1 MIAIN
6 DPTGSDLGGTT
17 DPTVQVRQGS
27 VNPVNLA
34 PFDFDPAGW
43 AAGDTYYNTAL
54 NALRVYNTAGNWVTL
69 ASLASNTFTSTQTIN
84 PSVGSALVLQSA
96 YPANAA
102 TLQIFG
108 PTYTSPG
115 SPTNIQEWYQ
125 YSNTGTPT
133 SYIGPYG
140 TLTIDNRYGAA
151 TAVPLSITANSGQSV
166 NTLQI
171 LASDNSTVRAAFSS
185 AGALTVS
192 PSAGTAL
199 TLTPASGQ
207 KSQVW
212 NNTSGAEIAS
222 MSVNGGL
229 FLPRGTGHSIGPGS
243 GSYSWFVNTGA
254 DANIGIVIKG
264 HSATQSA
271 DLQQW
276 QTSSATVAKFDANGA
291 LTVTPSAGTALTV
304 NGVSSAVGLAI
315 RPNATTPGNLTEWQD
330 NAGTTIQSFVG
341 SSGRMGVRTAGLIA
355 NASLSVGIYN
365 TTDVGVAVKAA
376 ASQSSDLQQWQ
387 SNGGTVLGGRNA
399 LAQVYSGSTAPVT
412 VTTGGATSGASS
424 GTTATMTTAT
434 AHGLAVGDLVTI
446 AGVTPSGYNGTY
458 LVQTVPT
465 TTTYTVTTSGSN
477 LGASTVSG
485 TTAVPAQASFT
496 ARSAGTVGL
505 VARAAAS
512 PQVDMMQVQDSGGTS
527 QFKIDISG
535 NTVLNSSRSLY
546 ANTLSNISSGNN
558 ASVLLQ
564 SSGASIQTTVNSNVV
579 LTVKN
584 TGTPSTDL
592 QQWVSGSTVLSSI
605 NSAGALLAPY
615 IRNSAANGAYLSLT
629 SSYMRVRPGQPGTI
643 GMLYSGETNQT
654 ADLTQYTD
662 ISLSILGGRNAV
674 GQVWSG
680 STAPVTVAT
689 GGATSGTS
697 SGTTATLTTATAHGL
712 TSGDLVTIAG
722 MTPSGYNGTYIATVT
737 GSTTYTVTTSGS
749 NLGASTVSG
758 TTSVPAQASFT
769 SRSAGTVGLVARAAA
784 SAVADLTQWQN
795 SSGTVLAKVDYQ
807 GSFAINDNNTSPSNL
822 GYALRVKQN
831 SVFDSGAIGVV
842 PVNVWARTGQTA
854 NLTNWYSDL
863 GTTIV
868 GGRNAVGQTWSGSTA
883 PVTVTTGGATSGTSS
898 GTTATMTTASAHGL
912 AVGDLV
918 TIAGVTPSGYN
929 GTYLVATVPTT
940 TTYTVTTSGSNLG
953 ASTVSGTTAV
963 PAQASFT
970 ARSAGTVG
978 LVVRAPSS
986 ATANLMELWAN
997 GASSA
1002 TSYFTSAG
1010 SLVVSTINGN
1020 SYQNISSS
1028 ANSRLQLTT
1037 SGAIFDTS
1045 VQGNVL
1051 LKIQNTNAS
1060 PSGDL
1065 TQWLNNSGAVLAR
1078 IDNTGALNSTA
1089 NISTGA
1095 NLRVGSQN
1103 VAISGSGIMA
1113 LANAGTVPS
1122 ANSTNGGYLYA
1133 EGGALK
1139 WRGSS
1144 GGVTIVADAST
1155 ASSVETI
1162 KADGNQSATFA
1173 IDAGAGTTHTV
1184 TLTGS
1189 IGTALTFSNLPSDG
1203 SITLTLIITQD
1214 ATGSRTIT
1222 WPSGTKWAGGTAPTL
1237 STAANAVDIVTLVVN
1252 RSGGSTSAVYGFL
1265 SGKAFA

>member
-1 MIAIN
+1 
-6 DPTGSDLGGTT
+6 
-17 DPTVQVRQGS
+17 
-27 VNPVNLA
+27 
-34 PFDFDPAGW
+34 
-43 AAGDTYYNTAL
+43 
-54 NALRVYNTAGNWVTL
+54 
-69 ASLASNTFTSTQTIN
+69 
-84 PSVGSALVLQSA
+84 
-96 YPANAA
+96 
-102 TLQIFG
+102 
-108 PTYTSPG
+108 
-115 SPTNIQEWYQ
+115 
-125 YSNTGTPT
+125 
-133 SYIGPYG
+133 
-140 TLTIDNRYGAA
+140 
-151 TAVPLSITANSGQSV
+151 
-166 NTLQI
+166 
-171 LASDNSTVRAAFSS
+171 
-185 AGALTVS
+185 
-192 PSAGTAL
+192 
-199 TLTPASGQ
+199 
-207 KSQVW
+207 
-212 NNTSGAEIAS
+212 
-222 MSVNGGL
+222 
-229 FLPRGTGHSIGPGS
+229 
-243 GSYSWFVNTGA
+243 
-254 DANIGIVIKG
+254 
-264 HSATQSA
+264 
-271 DLQQW
+271 
-276 QTSSATVAKFDANGA
+276 
-291 LTVTPSAGTALTV
+291 
-304 NGVSSAVGLAI
+304 
-315 RPNATTPGNLTEWQD
+315 
-330 NAGTTIQSFVG
+330 
-341 SSGRMGVRTAGLIA
+341 
-355 NASLSVGIYN
+355 
-365 TTDVGVAVKAA
+365 
-376 ASQSSDLQQWQ
+376 
-387 SNGGTVLGGRNA
+387 
-399 LAQVYSGSTAPVT
+399 
-412 VTTGGATSGASS
+412 
-424 GTTATMTTAT
+424 
-434 AHGLAVGDLVTI
+434 
-446 AGVTPSGYNGTY
+446 
-458 LVQTVPT
+458 
-465 TTTYTVTTSGSN
+465 
-477 LGASTVSG
+477 
-485 TTAVPAQASFT
+485 
-496 ARSAGTVGL
+496 
-505 VARAAAS
+505 
-512 PQVDMMQVQDSGGTS
+512 
-527 QFKIDISG
+527 
-535 NTVLNSSRSLY
+535 
-546 ANTLSNISSGNN
+546 
-558 ASVLLQ
+558 
-564 SSGASIQTTVNSNVV
+564 
-579 LTVKN
+579 
-584 TGTPSTDL
+584 
-592 QQWVSGSTVLSSI
+592 
-605 NSAGALLAPY
+605 
-615 IRNSAANGAYLSLT
+615 
-629 SSYMRVRPGQPGTI
+629 
-643 GMLYSGETNQT
+643 
-654 ADLTQYTD
+654 
-662 ISLSILGGRNAV
+662 
-674 GQVWSG
+674 
-680 STAPVTVAT
+680 
-689 GGATSGTS
+689 
-697 SGTTATLTTATAHGL
+697 
-712 TSGDLVTIAG
+712 
-722 MTPSGYNGTYIATVT
+722 
-737 GSTTYTVTTSGS
+737 
-749 NLGASTVSG
+749 
-758 TTSVPAQASFT
+758 
-769 SRSAGTVGLVARAAA
+769 
-784 SAVADLTQWQN
+784 
-795 SSGTVLAKVDYQ
+795 
-807 GSFAINDNNTSPSNL
+807 
-822 GYALRVKQN
+822 
-831 SVFDSGAIGVV
+831 
-842 PVNVWARTGQTA
+842 
-854 NLTNWYSDL
+854 
-863 GTTIV
+863 
-868 GGRNAVGQTWSGSTA
+868 
-883 PVTVTTGGATSGTSS
+883 
-898 GTTATMTTASAHGL
+898 MTTASAHGL
-912 AVGDLV
+912 AVGDHV